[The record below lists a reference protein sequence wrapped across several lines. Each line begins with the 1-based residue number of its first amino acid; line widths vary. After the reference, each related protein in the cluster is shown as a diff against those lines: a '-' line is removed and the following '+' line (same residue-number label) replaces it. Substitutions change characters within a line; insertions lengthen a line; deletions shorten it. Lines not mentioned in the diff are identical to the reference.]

1 MSKKW
6 KATGDPRNAA
16 RKRRGFRTGTLPGLC
31 LAAAFALVA
40 GTAGGAA
47 TLPAEPAGPKPD
59 FHADYTVYIGGLRV
73 AEGSMMATLGGE
85 AYLLENTLGSAG
97 VAARFWDAHWTMTSK
112 GTINEEAVH
121 PSLFEF
127 SATEKSKTKSR
138 EIRYDG
144 RGVPSLT
151 FEPPL
156 PEEEAALTTP
166 AMYRNTLD
174 PASAFLLPVVT
185 DGNPCDRRLPVF
197 DGKRR
202 YDLQLTF
209 HSITNVTTRDG
220 GYSGEAVRCRV
231 RVTPGDGME
240 RGKLTTMLQRRDDTW
255 IWLAPVGDGSLYIP
269 VRVQMRTPIG
279 GAVLDVVKLRQTA
292 ETTVAAAE

>member
-1 MSKKW
+1 MS
-6 KATGDPRNAA
+6 GIRNETTSEAVQ
-16 RKRRGFRTGTLPGLC
+16 KRRRRGLHAFPKLC
-31 LAAAFALVA
+31 LAAALALAA
-40 GTAGGAA
+40 GTASGAT
-47 TLPAEPAGPKPD
+47 TLPAASVGPKPD
-59 FHADYTVYIGGLRV
+59 IKADYTVYIGGLQV
-73 AEGSMMATLGGE
+73 ATGSMMATLGGE
-85 AYLLENTLGSAG
+85 TYLLENTLGSAG

-112 GTINEEAVH
+112 GTISEEAVR

-151 FEPPL
+151 FEPPE
-156 PEEEAALTTP
+156 PEEETAQITP
-166 AMYRNTLD
+166 RLYRHTLD
-174 PASAFLLPVVT
+174 PVSAFLLPVAT
-185 DGNPCDRRLPVF
+185 DGNPCDRSLPIF

-209 HSITNVTTRDG
+209 HSETSVTTRDG
-220 GYSGEAVRCRV
+220 GYSGEAIKCRV
-231 RVTPGDGME
+231 RVKPGDGME
-240 RGKLTTMLQRRDDTW
+240 PGKLTNTLERRDDTW

-279 GAVLDVVKLRQTA
+279 GAVLDVVKLHQNK